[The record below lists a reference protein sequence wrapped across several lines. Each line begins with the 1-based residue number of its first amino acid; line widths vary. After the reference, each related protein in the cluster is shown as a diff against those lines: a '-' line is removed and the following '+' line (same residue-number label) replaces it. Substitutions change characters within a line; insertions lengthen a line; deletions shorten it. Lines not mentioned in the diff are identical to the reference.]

1 MPFLTPFLRYNR
13 PMRAIVQRVKYAKCH
28 IDAKVYSEIKQ
39 GFLVLVGF
47 KDSDNGSEIVKVAKK
62 VAKLRVFADEE
73 GKMNKDL
80 KSVNGAILSISQFTL
95 YGDCAKGNRP
105 SFIAAKEPVAAS
117 AMYDAFNAELRTYGI
132 EVQTGIF
139 QSDMQIE
146 SVNDG
151 PVTIIIDSDAL

>member
-1 MPFLTPFLRYNR
+1 
-13 PMRAIVQRVKYAKCH
+13 MRAIVQRVKYAKCH
-28 IDAKVYSEIKQ
+28 IDGKVHSTINQ

-47 KDSDNGSEIVKVAKK
+47 KDSDGDNEIIKVAKK
-62 VAKLRVFADEE
+62 VANLRVFSDEE

-80 KSVNGAILSISQFTL
+80 KSVSGEILSISQFTL

-105 SFIAAKEPVAAS
+105 SFIAAKEPVEAS
-117 AMYDAFNAELRTYGI
+117 AMYDAFNAELKTYGI
-132 EVQTGIF
+132 EVKTGIF

-151 PVTIIIDSDAL
+151 PVTIIIDSDTL

>member
-1 MPFLTPFLRYNR
+1 MRYNR

-28 IDAKVYSEIKQ
+28 IGGEVYSEIQQ

-47 KDSDNGSEIVKVAKK
+47 KDSDSDIEIAKVAKK
-62 VAKLRVFADEE
+62 VAKLRVFSDEE

-80 KSVNGAILSISQFTL
+80 ESISGEILSISQFTL

-105 SFIAAKEPVAAS
+105 SFIEAKEPTLAS
-117 AMYDAFNAELRTYGI
+117 TMYDSFNKELRTYGI
-132 EVQTGIF
+132 EVKTGIF

-151 PVTIIIDSDAL
+151 PVTIIIDSDTL